1 MLLKL
6 EEIKAQCGVEPD
18 MTDADA
24 LLEFYGSA
32 VQARTETYLN
42 RKLYAP
48 KAAIPADDPTGMHLT
63 DDIKLAM
70 LLLVSYYTENR
81 STVSEVQKIE
91 LPMSFKW
98 NVQPYRI
105 IPL

>member
-6 EEIKAQCGVEPD
+6 EEIKAQCGVESD

-24 LLEFYGSA
+24 LLEIYGRA
-32 VQARTETYLN
+32 AQARTEKHLN
-42 RKLYAP
+42 RKLYPP
-48 KAAIPADDPTGMHLT
+48 KTTIPTDDPTGMHLT

-70 LLLVSYYTENR
+70 LLLVSYYNDNR

-91 LPMSFKW
+91 LPMGFTW
-98 NVQPYRI
+98 NVEPYRI